1 MRIDHL
7 YLRNFRNYQEA
18 QVEFAPGVNL
28 IYGDNAQGKTN
39 LLEAVSYLSTGKSF
53 RTRKE
58 LELISFGEE
67 FCELAGEIFSHDRKV
82 QMKAVMFASRKKR
95 QLFLSGV
102 KQKTFSEK
110 MAGQLMTVLF
120 CPEDLMVLREGASG
134 RRKLMDAALCQL
146 RPYYDTCLTEY
157 NRLLEHKS
165 RILKDWHEDGSLL
178 DLLPDFNERMCRLGA
193 EIIHA
198 RNGYLGL
205 LAEHAK
211 QYHGEFSSQKETLR
225 LQYRTVSNIS
235 DASESKMELYGHLQE
250 HMERHYRAEVES
262 GMCLSGPHK
271 DDFEVY
277 LNEIPLKSF
286 GSQGQTRT
294 AAISLKLAERDIF
307 RGDTGQ
313 EPVLLLDDVLSE
325 LDEGRQDFILNH
337 ISQGQVLITCCEHD
351 RVTHMGKSIE
361 IIAGTVKS
369 EQ

>member
-1 MRIDHL
+1 MKIDRL
-7 YLRNFRNYQEA
+7 YLCNFRNYQEA
-18 QVEFAPGVNL
+18 QVDFAPGVNL
-28 IYGDNAQGKTN
+28 IIGDNAQGKTN

-58 LELISFGEE
+58 LELIRFGAEY
-67 FCELAGEIFSHDRKV
+67 CELLGEIDSFDRE
-82 QMKAVMFASRKKR
+82 QQLRAVLFASRKKR
-95 QLFLSGV
+95 QLYLSGV

-110 MAGQLMTVLF
+110 MAGQLMSVLF

-157 NRLLEHKS
+157 TRLLEHKS

-198 RNGYLGL
+198 RAGYLRF
-205 LAEHAK
+205 LAEAAEK
-211 QYHGEFSSQKETLR
+211 YHGEFSGHKEDLR
-225 LQYRTVSNIS
+225 LQYRTVSNIPDPS
-235 DASESKMELYGHLQE
+235 CSKMELYGYLKE
-250 HMERHYRAEVES
+250 HMTRHYRAEVES
-262 GMCLSGPHK
+262 GQCLSGPHK

-277 LNEIPLKSF
+277 LNDTMLKNF

-307 RGDTGQ
+307 LKDTGQ

-351 RVTHMGKSIE
+351 RVTNMGKSIE
-361 IIAGTVKS
+361 IVQGTIRN
-369 EQ
+369 